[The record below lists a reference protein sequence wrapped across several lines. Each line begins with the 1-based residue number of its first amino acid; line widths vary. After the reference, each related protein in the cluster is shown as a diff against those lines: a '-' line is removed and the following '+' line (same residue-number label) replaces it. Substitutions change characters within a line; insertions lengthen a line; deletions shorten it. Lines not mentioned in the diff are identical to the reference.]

1 VAAKTDPR
9 EYSKSFRRA
18 LQRVITKQLTSGR
31 VNPKSAAADE
41 LFARGNPDDVF
52 GALLETIAM
61 LATDDR
67 GGADPIDRIDHA
79 LAHLG
84 ERKLPKN
91 KR

>member
-1 VAAKTDPR
+1 VATKTAPLA
-9 EYSKSFRRA
+9 YSKSFRRA

-31 VNPKSAAADE
+31 VNPKSAAAEE
-41 LFARGNPDDVF
+41 LFARGNPDDVLN
-52 GALLETIAM
+52 ALLETVAM

-67 GGADPIDRIDHA
+67 AGADPIDRIDHA

-84 ERKLPKN
+84 QRKLPKN